1 MAKYCFSG
9 HESFACKSLWL
20 KKGYD
25 FVVQERDFNAP
36 DAVVYLGVGK
46 NMVSSIRYWLKVC
59 KIYDESGMSQLGNYI
74 FNNQTG
80 KDPYL
85 EDLATLYLL
94 HFNLVFSGQA
104 SIYKIF
110 FCDFQRERT
119 RFSKE
124 QLMTHIK
131 YRLAD
136 EDLKNI
142 FNENTV
148 KKDIDVLFHNYA
160 LPRKP
165 QSNEDFSS
173 LFIDLDL
180 LRITEDG
187 KEYYFNTEG
196 KRKVPKEIFLY
207 ALVELKNRDKGNT
220 LPYDDICTQWYQS
233 ISYPILDQRLDTP
246 RDEQEDKLVDELIYM
261 FRKCEKNSNISR
273 QMKVTDNSDAYSF
286 DMVTNQGTNIRTQT
300 YILPEKDKKRSS
312 ELEDKINRILSGN
325 NNVDVCTPLSI
336 LNKKINE

>member
-1 MAKYCFSG
+1 MTKYCFSG

-25 FVVQERDFNAP
+25 FVVQNRDFNAP
-36 DAVVYLGVGK
+36 DAVIYLGVGK

-59 KIYDESGMSQLGNYI
+59 NIYDESGITWLGDYL
-74 FNNQTG
+74 FNDQTG

-104 SIYKIF
+104 SIYKMF
-110 FCDFQRERT
+110 FCDFQRERA
-119 RFSKE
+119 RFTKE
-124 QLMTHIK
+124 QFANHIK
-131 YRLAD
+131 YKLAD
-136 EDLKNI
+136 EDLKNQ

-148 KKDIDVLFHNYA
+148 KKDIDVLIHNYA

-180 LRITEDG
+180 LRITEDS
-187 KEYYFNTEG
+187 KEYYFNSEG

-207 ALVELKNRDKGNT
+207 SLVELKNRDKDNS
-220 LPYDDICTQWYQS
+220 LPYDDIRHHVGMPFCMN
-233 ISYPILDQRLDTP
+233 D
-246 RDEQEDKLVDELIYM
+246 
-261 FRKCEKNSNISR
+261 
-273 QMKVTDNSDAYSF
+273 
-286 DMVTNQGTNIRTQT
+286 
-300 YILPEKDKKRSS
+300 S
-312 ELEDKINRILSGN
+312 EIIEMLKM
-325 NNVDVCTPLSI
+325 LSI
-336 LNKKINE
+336 QYSDFITYSDESGIRQLQFTKDISTEKILNDYYGANI